1 MGLDMHPLGKPKPG
15 FEKRFLENFEMITK
29 DKFPKPSVSDMDLGK
44 SVMTKQEIL
53 DEWFTIQIQAYETI
67 KAPRV
72 GSDKEAD

>member
-53 DEWFTIQIQAYETI
+53 QSKFRLMKRLRHLELVATKKLTSE
-67 KAPRV
+67 
-72 GSDKEAD
+72 